1 MFEDSQKYFGSFSF
15 LKKSLKY
22 VGRKELETKTV
33 YCFVRSYDGEREIVI
48 ETVKEIVSEIVRER

>member
-1 MFEDSQKYFGSFSF
+1 MTKIFLNFLI
-15 LKKSLKY
+15 LKKTSLKY